1 VVTLVPKKQKSL
13 LERAQWAQKV
23 AEESGLDEKYRPAL
37 FQVLLTS
44 ETGSMPAE
52 KPGSNR
58 SVQPAKTKRVSR
70 ITAPSALGQLYQ
82 AGFFAQGRSVQ
93 EITSEL
99 GRAGYHFGYETTVK
113 ALQRAVYL
121 RGEGEVRSRRYY
133 QKFPPE

>member
-1 VVTLVPKKQKSL
+1 MVTLMAKKQKGL
-13 LERAQWAQKV
+13 LEKAQWAEKIV
-23 AEESGLDEKYRPAL
+23 EESGLDEKYRPAL

-44 ETGSMPAE
+44 ETGLMPAE
-52 KPGSNR
+52 KLGSRR
-58 SVQPAKTKRVSR
+58 SLQPPKPKPASRV
-70 ITAPSALGQLYQ
+70 TAPSALGQLYQ

-93 EITSEL
+93 EVTSEL

-133 QKFPPE
+133 QKFPPG

>member
-1 VVTLVPKKQKSL
+1 MTLMAKKQKGL
-13 LERAQWAQKV
+13 LEKAQWAEKIV
-23 AEESGLDEKYRPAL
+23 EESGLDEKYRPAL

-44 ETGSMPAE
+44 ETAPMPAE
-52 KPGSNR
+52 KPGHHR
-58 SVQPAKTKRVSR
+58 SVQPAKTKPALR

-82 AGFFAQGRSVQ
+82 ARFFAQGRSVQ
-93 EITSEL
+93 EVTSEL

-133 QKFPPE
+133 QKFPPG